1 MSKIFTSILF
11 ILSIL
16 LIVLIPAFQA
26 RAALQPA
33 PLLSGR
39 ELVDLVNQL
48 RAAKGLT
55 PYKVNKALMASAQ
68 AHSDYQAEIGQVTHS
83 GQGGSRPR
91 DRAIAF
97 GYGGGGTVYISENI
111 AGGMNL
117 SASEAVQSWQGDSLH
132 MNTMLGA
139 NYTDAGGG
147 MAESNGR
154 VYYTLDVGYVAGA
167 AAQPS
172 SRGSSSGS
180 SGTASTPAATIAV
193 IFPVKVATPR
203 PDGSILHE
211 VKQGQA
217 LWNIATAYKVKLADL
232 LALNGL
238 TEQSLIYPGDKL
250 LVRPAQATTTPTASE
265 APTSTVTPTRKP
277 RPTRTPTS
285 LAATPLALALATGE
299 ATASPLP
306 ESTPVLEDSVESF
319 DPMLVGIIALV
330 LVGTGLIAFGT
341 LVKRK

>member
-91 DRAIAF
+91 DRAVAF
-97 GYGGGGTVYISENI
+97 GYGGGTTVYVSENI

-117 SASEAVQSWQGDSLH
+117 SALEAVQWWQGDSLH

-139 NYTDAGGG
+139 SYTDAGGG
-147 MAESNGR
+147 MAESDGR
-154 VYYTLDVGYVAGA
+154 VYYTLDVGYVAGEA
-167 AAQPS
+167 GQAPS
-172 SRGSSSGS
+172 GDSSSGGS
-180 SGTASTPAATIAV
+180 KAASTPAATVAV
-193 IFPVKVATPR
+193 IFLVKVATPR
-203 PDGSILHE
+203 PDGSIIHE
-211 VKQGQA
+211 VKEGQA

-250 LVRPAQATTTPTASE
+250 LVRPAQATTTASE
-265 APTSTVTPTRKP
+265 APTSTLTPTRKP

-285 LAATPLALALATGE
+285 LAATPLALALATGQ
-299 ATASPLP
+299 ATASSSL
-306 ESTPVLEDSVESF
+306 ESTPVLEDSVEGF
-319 DPMLVGIIALV
+319 DPMLLAIIALV